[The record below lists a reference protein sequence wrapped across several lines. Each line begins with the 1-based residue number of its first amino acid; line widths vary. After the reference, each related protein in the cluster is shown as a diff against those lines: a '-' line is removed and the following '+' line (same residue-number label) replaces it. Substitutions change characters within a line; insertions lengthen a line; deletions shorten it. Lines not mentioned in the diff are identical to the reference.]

1 MQVLQNSRARALV
14 LATGL
19 SNRLRESALDT
30 PADHRLSWSQ
40 RQVMAAETRRFWA
53 CTKHTQG
60 SQEGTPWEV
69 SIPKVRPYLGF
80 PVPFKGPLMLQ
91 NRNENSLSVKGQT
104 LNVLSLVGHT
114 VFVLTIQLG
123 LCKSKAAIDNN

>member
-1 MQVLQNSRARALV
+1 
-14 LATGL
+14 
-19 SNRLRESALDT
+19 
-30 PADHRLSWSQ
+30 
-40 RQVMAAETRRFWA
+40 MAAKTRRFWA